1 MSYEFSGFIDV
12 DDVPENEDAVKK
24 AVNIVLNDDYDE
36 DITFTE
42 EVDFSENGMEYY
54 GSKTDTDELSPI
66 NYLFHAVTRKIIE
79 LYPNCSL
86 YSHRCI
92 TNMGSDM
99 ETVNTIQLQNGKVK
113 RMSVEWTDEWV
124 ECSNPDCD
132 GRLVSLGELEFDR
145 EYDCDECGHH
155 FSVYEMNELIS
166 ELVEEYTVEQ
176 YIDLYK

>member
-1 MSYEFSGFIDV
+1 MSYEFSGSIDV
-12 DDVPENEDAVKK
+12 YGVPENEDAVKK
-24 AVNIVLNDDYDE
+24 AVNVILNEDYDE
-36 DITFTE
+36 DIAFTE
-42 EVDFSENGMEYY
+42 EVDFSENRMEYY

-79 LYPNCSL
+79 LYPYCSL

-113 RMSVEWTDEWV
+113 RLSVEWTDEWV

-155 FSVYEMNELIS
+155 FSADEMNELIS

-176 YIDLYK
+176 YIEMYK